1 MPAFWSAG
9 RGSEIRGG
17 VYQAERAELRRSD
30 VVAHAIKERRT
41 ASVPYHGKGPCD
53 VRINVRDF
61 QISGGPSWIGS
72 DRYDVL
78 AKPGG
83 NTSSQ
88 DLPTDAANMTDDE
101 RKVLLQQLRQR
112 TQALLADRFNLA
124 IHEESREEQVYA
136 LVAGKDGPKLVET
149 KEGAQAE

>member
-1 MPAFWSAG
+1 
-9 RGSEIRGG
+9 
-17 VYQAERAELRRSD
+17 
-30 VVAHAIKERRT
+30 
-41 ASVPYHGKGPCD
+41 
-53 VRINVRDF
+53 VRDF